1 MGARFVQL
9 SATSS
14 GVSEV
19 RDIMRVA
26 RNDKTMLKRQ
36 TILFIDEIHQFN
48 KLQQVSLHTE
58 DRFLTL
64 CGRAASCSSQ
74 LAFTTVITFS

>member
-19 RDIMRVA
+19 RDIMRAA
-26 RNDKTMLKRQ
+26 RNDKAMLKRQ

-48 KLQQVSLHTE
+48 KLQQVSLYPREE
-58 DRFLTL
+58 DRL
-64 CGRAASCSSQ
+64 S
-74 LAFTTVITFS
+74 